1 MIYSQSFFFSVL
13 GEDSSKSN
21 SLALRSR
28 AEFHS
33 YLPFASISYKS
44 HFVLGH
50 GRPLCFV
57 RSCRRS
63 QQRHPSDRNEKY
75 HGVLLARGGS
85 QRTVGASAN
94 SLWQRGWRRVHSIKG
109 GLPK

>member
-33 YLPFASISYKS
+33 YLPFASISYKKPFCS
-44 HFVLGH
+44 
-50 GRPLCFV
+50 
-57 RSCRRS
+57 RSR
-63 QQRHPSDRNEKY
+63 
-75 HGVLLARGGS
+75 
-85 QRTVGASAN
+85 
-94 SLWQRGWRRVHSIKG
+94 
-109 GLPK
+109 